1 MPTESNSTQ
10 RSRHPINAI
19 ASRRSVGASLNGT
32 RPLVSSRALT
42 DLQAHNSNNRQP
54 QPPLLLLPP
63 PPSPPAA
70 VLVFAIASEINLA
83 SMGDGD
89 GRSVGSGR
97 LVDSTRVSLSANQ
110 LKLCIGQVDD
120 RPTERQMRAATDRDS
135 DGPVTK

>member
-54 QPPLLLLPP
+54 QPRRRPRPRR
-63 PPSPPAA
+63 A
-70 VLVFAIASEINLA
+70 VVVVVAIAREINLA
-83 SMGDGD
+83 AMGDGD

-120 RPTERQMRAATDRDS
+120 DRPTERQMRAATERDS
-135 DGPVTK
+135 DDRPVSK